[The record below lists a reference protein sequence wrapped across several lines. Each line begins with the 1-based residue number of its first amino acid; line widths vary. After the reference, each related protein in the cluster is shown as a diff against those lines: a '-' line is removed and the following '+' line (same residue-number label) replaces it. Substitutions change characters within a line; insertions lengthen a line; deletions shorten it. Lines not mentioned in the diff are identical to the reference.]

1 MADAE
6 YVLAKLKEL
15 LIKIVRDP
23 ETRFKSFDAGEI
35 LATIAEIESSA
46 TLATYESTL

>member
-6 YVLAKLKEL
+6 YVLAKLKER

-23 ETRFKSFDAGEI
+23 ETKYKSFDAGEI
-35 LATIAEIESSA
+35 LAAIAEIEAKAS
-46 TLATYESTL
+46 LATCETF

>member
-15 LIKIVRDP
+15 LIKNVRDP
-23 ETRFKSFDAGEI
+23 ETRYKSFDSGEI
-35 LATIAEIESSA
+35 LAAIAEIEASA
-46 TLATYESTL
+46 TLATYDTTL

>member
-6 YVLAKLKEL
+6 YVLAKLKER

-23 ETRFKSFDAGEI
+23 ETKYKSFDAGEI
-35 LATIAEIESSA
+35 LAAIAEIEASA
-46 TLATYESTL
+46 TLATYDSSL